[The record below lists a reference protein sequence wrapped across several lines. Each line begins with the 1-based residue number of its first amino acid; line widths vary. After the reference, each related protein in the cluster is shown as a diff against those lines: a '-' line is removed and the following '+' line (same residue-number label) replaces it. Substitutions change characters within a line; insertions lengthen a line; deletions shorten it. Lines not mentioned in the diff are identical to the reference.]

1 MNWTTHLRTS
11 SFEGDKK
18 TFIILTHEDMQLLWK
33 EHAKKCSEHLMIG
46 SKETSSSLGKHG
58 IYKLDEINRII
69 KNAES
74 WPKTY

>member
-1 MNWTTHLRTS
+1 
-11 SFEGDKK
+11 
-18 TFIILTHEDMQLLWK
+18 
-33 EHAKKCSEHLMIG
+33 
-46 SKETSSSLGKHG
+46 LGKHG